1 MLMTWEILG
10 DGCFINGSK
19 AAEAT
24 LEDLFLMEKPY
35 IDVRIG
41 NKEDARYIGGFNLF
55 GKSFGNYEQDIVM
68 SVEY

>member
-1 MLMTWEILG
+1 M
-10 DGCFINGSK
+10 K
-19 AAEAT
+19 AMKT
-24 LEDLFLMEKPY
+24 SCEDY